1 MEDTMIS
8 TRRLPWTQLGT
19 VIPEPMTPLEAIT
32 LADLDWTVDKQ
43 PLFTQGPGGKMQEV
57 DDRFAIRRSSDGK
70 ILGTV
75 GSHYQTYQNREAF
88 DFLTDLV
95 DDPDSAVI
103 EAAGSAR
110 DGRQVFVVIRFPGLL
125 DDVLDGDEH
134 ELYGIVRT
142 GHDGTKAVQVLVMP
156 LRGKCM
162 NMLGLHSFGKD
173 APQRWSLQH
182 VSTLSERMAEAQD
195 TLRRVDSYADE
206 YAAMAQRLAAIDVA
220 ESDLREIMGHVLPDR
235 PKTHE
240 LIDGIADKFTTS
252 PTIDERFRGTAFGA
266 INAVTEHMDW
276 GRARM
281 TPEGRFHSALD
292 GTSARVRNR
301 TTALLLAR

>member
-8 TRRLPWTQLGT
+8 TRQLPWVKLGT
-19 VIPEPMTPLEAIT
+19 VIDEPMTPADAISR
-32 LADLDWTVDKQ
+32 AGLDWTVDKQ
-43 PLFTQGPGGKMQEV
+43 PLFARIAGKMTEV
-57 DDRFAIRRSSDGK
+57 KDRFAIVRSDDHK

-75 GSHYQTYQNREAF
+75 GSHYETYQNVEAF
-88 DFLTDLV
+88 DFLTGLV

-103 EAAGSAR
+103 EAVGSAR
-110 DGRQVFVVIRFPGLL
+110 SGRQVFMVVRFPGML
-125 DDVLDGDEH
+125 DDVLEGDEH
-134 ELYGIVRT
+134 ELYAVVRT

-182 VSTLSERMAEAQD
+182 VSTLQERMAEARHTLAMVD
-195 TLRRVDSYADE
+195 TYSDE
-206 YAAMAQRLAAIDVA
+206 YTMMAKRLAAVDVEEA
-220 ESDLREIMGHVLPDR
+220 ELRTILEHALPAR
-235 PKTHE
+235 PKTSE
-240 LIDGIADKFTTS
+240 VIDGILERFETS
-252 PTIDERFRGTAFGA
+252 PTIDDRFRRTGWGA
-266 INAVTEHMDW
+266 VNAVTEHMDW

-281 TPEGRFHSALD
+281 TDEGRFHSALD

-301 TTALLLAR
+301 ATALLLAR